1 MVYGIEN
8 IPWTT
13 DIFSLFFKSHYYAG
27 VLFVFFKSHHGI
39 CGVYVLNYLVEYYW
53 SCEMLDSKNN
63 KKKYSMGK

>member
-13 DIFSLFFKSHYYAG
+13 DIFSFFCFLKVTIYYAG
-27 VLFVFFKSHHGI
+27 VLFVFLKVTMGYV
-39 CGVYVLNYLVEYYW
+39 VYVLNYLVEYYW

-63 KKKYSMGK
+63 KKV